1 MNNCITSKYSWLRKG
16 KHLIQRIVAPQEET
30 VPEHGGRAHLKL
42 ESESAVRLQRTEIKA
57 GLITLQSKEM

>member
-1 MNNCITSKYSWLRKG
+1 MTE
-16 KHLIQRIVAPQEET
+16 RIVAQQEET

-57 GLITLQSKEM
+57 VLITLLSKEM